1 MSEQG
6 AAEELCALQVLGI
19 TFVASATETEPAGE
33 APDAL
38 FVVHRSRLAARC
50 ASANSGASAGNN
62 AGTWGGTAIVD
73 ATPCPG
79 GGSQVAPRLC
89 RDASVADGLRCGVQ
103 VVAAALASRASSA
116 APGYTH
122 VRINLHTTSPT
133 LLTAWL
139 LEYPVGYYVAQP
151 ATSNILGG
159 EELVVFSVRAELAME
174 GSQPVWLQ
182 LDAPNGLPQAST
194 LCSFSVPLGLL
205 AQEQAIGD
213 TIQSWVTRIGAVLA
227 PPAADASEINRCSA
241 CCVWRSP
248 CMAKPEASDAS
259 FSEQIEEP
267 VDVAGGPALLSQ
279 LELLPWLRTREGVVL
294 DQVAL

>member
-1 MSEQG
+1 MQV
-6 AAEELCALQVLGI
+6 AAEQLCALQVLGI
-19 TFVASATETEPAGE
+19 TFFASASEAEPVDE

-38 FVVHRSRLAARC
+38 FVVHRSRLTARWAA
-50 ASANSGASAGNN
+50 ANSTVSSGID

-79 GGSQVAPRLC
+79 GGKEVAPRLC
-89 RDASVADGLRCGVQ
+89 RDASVATGLQYGVQ
-103 VVAAALASRASSA
+103 VVAAALASRASLS

-159 EELVVFSVRAELAME
+159 EELVVFSVRAELTTE
-174 GSQPVWLQ
+174 GPQPLWLQ
-182 LDAPNGLPQAST
+182 LDAPNGLPQPST

-205 AQEQAIGD
+205 AQEKAIGD
-213 TIQSWVTRIGAVLA
+213 TIQSWCTRIDAVLA
-227 PPAADASEINRCSA
+227 PSAADASEITSGST
-241 CCVWRSP
+241 CCVWRTP
-248 CMAKPEASDAS
+248 CVAKPAASDAS
-259 FSEQIEEP
+259 ISEQIEEP
-267 VDVAGGPALLSQ
+267 VDVASGQALLSQ
-279 LELLPWLRTREGVVL
+279 LELLPWLGKREGVVL
-294 DQVAL
+294 EQVAL